1 MNKILKYLL
10 AGAALW
16 GFVPFADAQTSD
28 ERPDYIYVPEVIVD
42 DQGKATVEVWL
53 NTYVTQY
60 NAFAMNVYLPEGFEI
75 DKDRRGNFAFKPNTA
90 DDVLYDHSFMSEA
103 KDGYVRLVAG
113 SASISYIMPGNN
125 MIFSFGITGPA
136 NYDKWGTGWI
146 RKPQFAE
153 DIDDTAIDHDLA
165 DTSFAVHPLGMTGV
179 EDVASADAGTVTV
192 YNLQG
197 IVLLRDADPSA
208 VRTLPPGLYIVNGR
222 KTFVR

>member
-1 MNKILKYLL
+1 MSP
-10 AGAALW
+10 AA
-16 GFVPFADAQTSD
+16 AQTD
-28 ERPDYIYVPEVIVD
+28 KRPDYIYVPEVIVGD
-42 DQGKATVEVWL
+42 DGKATVEVWL
-53 NTYVTQY
+53 NTYVQQY
-60 NAFAMNVYLPEGFEI
+60 NSFAMNVYLPEGFEI
-75 DKDRRGNFAFKPNTA
+75 DKDRRGNYAFKPNTA
-90 DDVLYDHSFMSEA
+90 DDVLYDHAFSSLA
-103 KDGYVRLVAG
+103 KDGYVRLVAV
-113 SASISYIMPGNN
+113 STTLSYILPGNN

-153 DIDDTAIDHDLA
+153 DIDDTAIDHNLA

>member
-1 MNKILKYLL
+1 MNKFLQCVVFC
-10 AGAALW
+10 AAALAIS
-16 GFVPFADAQTSD
+16 PAAARADD
-28 ERPDYIYVPEVIVD
+28 RPDYIYVPEVIVSD
-42 DQGKATVEVWL
+42 DGKATVEVWL
-53 NTYVTQY
+53 NTYVEQY
-60 NAFAMNVYLPEGFEI
+60 NTFVMDIYLPEGFTI
-75 DKDRRGNFAFKPNTA
+75 DKDRRGNYAFKPNTA
-90 DDVLYDHSFMSEA
+90 DDVLYDHTFST
-103 KDGYVRLVAG
+103 KDYDDYVRIVAL
-113 SASISYIMPGNN
+113 SMTKSYILPGNN
-125 MIFSFGITGPA
+125 MIFSFGISGPA
-136 NYDKWGTGWI
+136 DYNQWGTGWI

-197 IVLLRDADPSA
+197 IVLLRDANPSA